1 MHDFNLV
8 DIPLTACAYT
18 WTKRKGSPNKIL
30 EKLDRAMT
38 TSTWLDN
45 FPNCCLKNLICC
57 RSNHSPILLKLS
69 RHTRTR
75 KTKRFHFENSLLEE
89 GRKCLQSLDGDVQRE
104 RERWPSLNCTLF
116 RVGKPPNFTTWS
128 WRAVLETKGQSIL
141 VTWWWFQTLATS
153 KRQRTWGK
161 RGIWWRNFLT
171 RTLLDHNTGDPLT
184 LLKRYAM
191 LLVVIPPLNHIRMRE
206 IQKLCKYET
215 MI

>member
-1 MHDFNLV
+1 MMFSLNFILV
-8 DIPLTACAYT
+8 FVLLNH
-18 WTKRKGSPNKIL
+18 KKLRKFFFKGWWDVMVSTNFLPYSLWCIGLLSHLSLLIL
-30 EKLDRAMT
+30 L
-38 TSTWLDN
+38 
-45 FPNCCLKNLICC
+45 
-57 RSNHSPILLKLS
+57 LLKLS

-75 KTKRFHFENSLLEE
+75 KTKRFHFENSWLEE

-128 WRAVLETKGQSIL
+128 WRAVLEAKGQSIL

-171 RTLLDHNTGDPLT
+171 RTLLDHNTEKNGLSSED
-184 LLKRYAM
+184 
-191 LLVVIPPLNHIRMRE
+191 
-206 IQKLCKYET
+206 
-215 MI
+215 